1 MIEASKYIEGNHD
14 FTTFRSTHCQSKSP
28 IKTID
33 SIEIEQSGLEI
44 NIFISAKSFLHN
56 QVRSIAGSLK
66 LVGEGKWQSLKIK
79 EILEKKDRT
88 LCGPVAPSEG
98 LFLTRVDY

>member
-1 MIEASKYIEGNHD
+1 MQLNFSAI
-14 FTTFRSTHCQSKSP
+14 CQTKSP